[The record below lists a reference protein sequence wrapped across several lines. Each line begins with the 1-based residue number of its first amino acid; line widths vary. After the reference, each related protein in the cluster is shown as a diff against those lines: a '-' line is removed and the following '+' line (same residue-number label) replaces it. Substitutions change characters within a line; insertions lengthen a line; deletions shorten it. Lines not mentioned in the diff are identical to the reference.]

1 MATLLNSTQVIEQD
15 QWQAL
20 AEDQQAGEF
29 SIVSLTYW
37 QEHQAELTSLA
48 ASGKLGLQLESGET
62 ADLVGEHAGQFA
74 LICIDFPKF
83 IDGRGYSAARL
94 LRERYGYQGEL
105 RAIGDVLIDQLFFMK
120 RVGFNSFAL
129 RADQD
134 VEDAITAFQT
144 FTNPYQGDVHDSRPL
159 FRRHAG

>member
-1 MATLLNSTQVIEQD
+1 MEKKQVWISAGIILNTQQD
-15 QWQAL
+15 EVFITRRAAKAHQGGFW
-20 AEDQQAGEF
+20 EFAG
-29 SIVSLTYW
+29 
-37 QEHQAELTSLA
+37 
-48 ASGKLGLQLESGET
+48 GKVESGET
-62 ADLVGEHAGQFA
+62 ADLVAEQADQFA

-105 RAIGDVLIDQLFFMK
+105 RAVGDVLIDQLFFMK

-144 FTNPYQGDVHDSRPL
+144 FTNPYQGDVNDPRPL
-159 FRRHAG
+159 FRRQA